1 MQVKIFMVPIWDT
14 EEGTR
19 TLNAFLR
26 GNRILEVKEELVQQ
40 NQNAYWCFS
49 VHYLEGKARETIQG
63 KSRKKVDY
71 RKVLDEQTFQKFSKL
86 REIRKKVAADEGIS
100 AYIVFTDEEL
110 AQIAKLEVVT
120 AKELLMIKGV
130 GEKKVERF
138 GQFFITKTQANEKEG
153 VSDRADSSHGEP

>member
-14 EEGTR
+14 EEGTK

-26 GNRILEVKEELVQQ
+26 GNKILEVREELVQQ

-49 VHYLEGKARETIQG
+49 VHYLEGGEREVG
-63 KSRKKVDY
+63 KRKKKIDY
-71 RKVLDEQTFQKFSKL
+71 RKVLDEETFQKFSKL

-110 AQIAKLEVVT
+110 AQMAQLEVIT
-120 AKELLMIKGV
+120 AKELLKIKGV

-138 GQFFITKTQANEKEG
+138 GKFFITKTQTNEKEG
-153 VSDRADSSHGEP
+153 VSDRTDSGNGER

>member
-26 GNRILEVKEELVQQ
+26 GNKILEVREELVQQ

-49 VHYLEGKARETIQG
+49 VHYLEGGGHEVGQSR
-63 KSRKKVDY
+63 RKKKIDY
-71 RKVLDEQTFQKFSKL
+71 RKVLDEETFQKFSKL

-110 AQIAKLEVVT
+110 AQMAKLEVIT
-120 AKELLMIKGV
+120 ARELLKIKGV

-138 GQFFITKTQANEKEG
+138 GKFFITKTQANEKEG
-153 VSDRADSSHGEP
+153 VSDRADSGNGEP